1 MTDTKQDEQNREFAL
16 QRIYTKD
23 VSFETPNTPAIFQQ
37 EWKPETGVN
46 LNTEVNKLSDK
57 IYEVILTVTVTTKVE
72 DKTAYLVEVKQA
84 GIFSITGFPDQEMGP
99 LLGAYCPNQL
109 FPYVREAISDIV
121 MKGSFPQLVL
131 QPVNFDMLY
140 AQHQQELAKKAQTQP
155 QATSDAK
162 H

>member
-1 MTDTKQDEQNREFAL
+1 MTDAKQDEQNREFAL

-23 VSFETPNTPAIFQQ
+23 VSFETPNTPAVFQQ
-37 EWKPETGVN
+37 EWKPETSVN
-46 LNTEVNKLSDK
+46 LNTEVNKLTDSVF
-57 IYEVILTVTVTTKVE
+57 EVTLSVTVTTKVG
-72 DKTAYLVEVKQA
+72 DNTAYLVEVKQA
-84 GIFSITGFPDQEMGP
+84 GIFSIKGFPDQEMGP

-121 MKGSFPQLVL
+121 MKGSFPQMVL

-140 AQHQQELAKKAQTQP
+140 AQHQQELAKKAQAEAESEP
-155 QATSDAK
+155 Q

>member
-1 MTDTKQDEQNREFAL
+1 MTDAKQDEPNREFAV

-23 VSFETPNTPAIFQQ
+23 VSFETPNTPAVFQQ

-46 LNTEVNKLSDK
+46 LNTEVNQLTDEVFEVALS
-57 IYEVILTVTVTTKVE
+57 VTVTTKVGE
-72 DKTAYLVEVKQA
+72 KTAYLVEVKQA
-84 GIFSITGFPDQEMGP
+84 GIFSIKGFPEQELGP

-109 FPYVREAISDIV
+109 FPYVREVISDIV
-121 MKGSFPQLVL
+121 VKGSFPQLML

-140 AQHQQELAKKAQTQP
+140 AQHQQELAKKAQAQSEA
-155 QATSDAK
+155 Q

>member
-1 MTDTKQDEQNREFAL
+1 MTDAKQDEQNREFTV

-23 VSFETPNTPAIFQQ
+23 ISFETPNSPAVFQQ

-46 LNTEVNKLSDK
+46 LNTEVNKLNDTV
-57 IYEVILTVTVTTKVE
+57 YEVTLSVTVTTKVE
-72 DKTAYLVEVKQA
+72 DKTAYLAEVKQA
-84 GIFSITGFPDQEMGP
+84 GIFSINGFPEQELGP

-109 FPYVREAISDIV
+109 FPYVREAISDLII
-121 MKGSFPQLVL
+121 KGSFPQMVL

-140 AQHQQELAKKAQTQP
+140 AQHQQELAKKAQAESEAQ
-155 QATSDAK
+155 

>member
-1 MTDTKQDEQNREFAL
+1 MTDAKQDEPNREFAV

-23 VSFETPNTPAIFQQ
+23 VSFETPNTPTVFQQ

-46 LNTEVNKLSDK
+46 LNTEVNKLNDTVF
-57 IYEVILTVTVTTKVE
+57 EVTLSVTVTTKVGE
-72 DKTAYLVEVKQA
+72 KTAYLAEVKQA
-84 GIFSITGFPDQEMGP
+84 GIFSINGFPEQEMGP

-109 FPYVREAISDIV
+109 FPYVREVISDII
-121 MKGSFPQLVL
+121 MKGSFPQMVL

-140 AQHQQELAKKAQTQP
+140 AQHQQELAKKAQ
-155 QATSDAK
+155 AEGEAK

>member
-1 MTDTKQDEQNREFAL
+1 MTDAKQDEQNREFTV

-23 VSFETPNTPAIFQQ
+23 ISFETPNSPAVFQQ

-46 LNTEVNKLSDK
+46 LNTEVNKLTDTV
-57 IYEVILTVTVTTKVE
+57 YEVTLSVTVTTKVE
-72 DKTAYLVEVKQA
+72 EKTAYLAEVKQA
-84 GIFSITGFPDQEMGP
+84 GIFSINGFPEQELGP

-109 FPYVREAISDIV
+109 FPYVREAISDLII
-121 MKGSFPQLVL
+121 KGSFPQMVL

-140 AQHQQELAKKAQTQP
+140 AQHQQELAKKAQAESEAQ
-155 QATSDAK
+155 

>member
-1 MTDTKQDEQNREFAL
+1 MTDAKQDEQNREFTV

-23 VSFETPNTPAIFQQ
+23 ISFETPNSPAVFQQ

-46 LNTEVNKLSDK
+46 LNTEVNKLTDTV
-57 IYEVILTVTVTTKVE
+57 YEVTLSVTVTTQVE
-72 DKTAYLVEVKQA
+72 EKTAYLAEVKQA
-84 GIFSITGFPDQEMGP
+84 GIFSINGFPEQELGP

-109 FPYVREAISDIV
+109 FPYVREAISDLII
-121 MKGSFPQLVL
+121 KGSFPQMVL

-140 AQHQQELAKKAQTQP
+140 AQHQQELAKKAQAESEAQ
-155 QATSDAK
+155 

>member
-1 MTDTKQDEQNREFAL
+1 MTETKQDEQNREFAL
-16 QRIYTKD
+16 QRVYTKD
-23 VSFETPNTPAIFQQ
+23 VSFETPNTPGIFQQ

-46 LNTEVNKLSDK
+46 LNTEVNKLTDTV
-57 IYEVILTVTVTTKVE
+57 YEVTLSVTVTTKVG

-109 FPYVREAISDIV
+109 FPFVREAISDIV
-121 MKGSFPQLVL
+121 MKGSFPQMVL

-140 AQHQQELAKKAQTQP
+140 AQHQQELAKKAQAQP
-155 QATSDAK
+155 QAESDAK

>member
-1 MTDTKQDEQNREFAL
+1 MTDAKQDEQNREFTV

-23 VSFETPNTPAIFQQ
+23 ISFETPNSPAVFQQ

-46 LNTEVNKLSDK
+46 LNTEVNKLTDTV
-57 IYEVILTVTVTTKVE
+57 YEVTLSVTVTTKVE
-72 DKTAYLVEVKQA
+72 DKSAYLAEVKQA
-84 GIFSITGFPDQEMGP
+84 GIFSINGFPEQELGP

-109 FPYVREAISDIV
+109 FPYVREAISDLII
-121 MKGSFPQLVL
+121 KGSFPQMVL

-140 AQHQQELAKKAQTQP
+140 AQHQQELAKKAQAESEAQ
-155 QATSDAK
+155 

>member
-1 MTDTKQDEQNREFAL
+1 MTDAKQDEQNREFAL

-23 VSFETPNTPAIFQQ
+23 ISFETPNTPAVFQQ

-46 LNTEVNKLSDK
+46 LNTEVNKLTDTA
-57 IYEVILTVTVTTKVE
+57 YEVMLSVTVTTKVG
-72 DKTAYLVEVKQA
+72 DNTAYLVEVKQA

-109 FPYVREAISDIV
+109 FPFVREAISDIV

-140 AQHQQELAKKAQTQP
+140 AQHQQELAKKAQA
-155 QATSDAK
+155 QAESEAQ